1 MSERTDIERGSSSRT
16 TRRSVLRGIA
26 AGGTAAVGVGAMSGT
41 ASAAEEQ
48 CAFGLNLKEAP
59 ADYPVV
65 VRDPGFLG
73 IGAGGLSETGAIPEG
88 KDEVVL
94 YIHGWLELLT
104 GGAADQGY
112 TLQRALRKAG
122 YDKPTLAY
130 NYPSSSPNWWGQK
143 DGAEKSG
150 REFAS
155 WLRDYR
161 EANPDTDIRLIVHSL
176 GARTGAG
183 LLDELVNEMGG
194 EPVRSLEILGGAIS
208 REAVTVDGEFGAAI
222 ANGAEEV
229 NNYWSSG
236 DNILDEIFQIG
247 EFGAEAVG
255 AAGAPDDAETPD
267 NYNDVNVT
275 GIVSGHC
282 LYYDPKRGCIDTVVE
297 NFPTGFQDGGASGG
311 FFDDWF

>member
-1 MSERTDIERGSSSRT
+1 MSDHSDRERGSSSRID
-16 TRRSVLRGIA
+16 RRSVLRGIA

-48 CAFGLNLKEAP
+48 CAFGLNLEEAP
-59 ADYPVV
+59 DEYPVV
-65 VRDPGFLG
+65 ERDPGFLG
-73 IGAGGLSETGAIPEG
+73 IGAGGLSETGDVPEG
-88 KDEVVL
+88 EDEVVV
-94 YIHGWLELLT
+94 YIHGWLELFT

-112 TLQRALRKAG
+112 TLQRALRDAG
-122 YDKPTLAY
+122 SDIATLAY

-143 DGAEKSG
+143 DGAETSG

-155 WLRDYR
+155 WLQSYR
-161 EANPDTDIRLIVHSL
+161 EENPDTDVRLIVHSL
-176 GARTGAG
+176 GARAGAG

-208 REAVTVDGEFGAAI
+208 REAVTVDGEFGDAL

-247 EFGAEAVG
+247 EFGTEAVG
-255 AAGAPDDAETPD
+255 AKGAPEDAETPD
-267 NYNDVNVT
+267 NYNDIDVT
-275 GIVSGHC
+275 GIVRGHC
-282 LYYDPKRGCIDTVVE
+282 LYYDPDRGCIDTVVE
-297 NFPTGFQDGGASGG
+297 NFPEGFQGGGDPG
-311 FFDDWF
+311 DKFDDWF